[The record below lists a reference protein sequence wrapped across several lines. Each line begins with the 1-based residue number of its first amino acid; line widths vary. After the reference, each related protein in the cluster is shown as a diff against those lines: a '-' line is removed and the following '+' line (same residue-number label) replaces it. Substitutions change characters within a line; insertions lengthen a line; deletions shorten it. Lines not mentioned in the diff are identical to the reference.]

1 MKIILRDY
9 KTNLLVNEEDIVDVG
24 VYILARPSPTWYKE
38 YAEALYFI
46 NNADAMN
53 GVIADDWTDDYDT
66 PIRPYMTYEVSQ

>member
-9 KTNLLVNEEDIVDVG
+9 KTNEFVDYEDIVDVG
-24 VYILARPSPTWYKE
+24 VYILARPSRVWDKE

-46 NNADAMN
+46 NNSDAMD

-66 PIRPYMTYEVSQ
+66 PINPYMTYEVTK

>member
-9 KTNLLVNEEDIVDVG
+9 KTNLLVNKEDIVDVG
-24 VYILARPSPTWYKE
+24 VYILSRPSPTWYKE

>member
-9 KTNLLVNEEDIVDVG
+9 KTHDLVSQEEIVDVG
-24 VYILARPSPTWYKE
+24 VYILSRPSPTWYRE

-46 NNADAMN
+46 NNSDAMD

-66 PIRPYMTYEVSQ
+66 PINPYMTYEVSK

>member
-9 KTNLLVNEEDIVDVG
+9 KTKEFVDYEDIVDVG
-24 VYILARPSPTWYKE
+24 VYILARPSPTWHSE

-46 NNADAMN
+46 NNADAMS

-66 PIRPYMTYEVSQ
+66 PIKPYMTFEVTK

>member
-9 KTNLLVNEEDIVDVG
+9 KTHDLVDQEDIVDVG

-46 NNADAMN
+46 NNADAMD

-66 PIRPYMTYEVSQ
+66 PIKPYMTFEVTK

>member
-24 VYILARPSPTWYKE
+24 VYILSRPSPTWYKE

>member
-9 KTNLLVNEEDIVDVG
+9 KTHDLVDEEAIVDVG
-24 VYILARPSPTWYKE
+24 VYILARPSPTWYSE